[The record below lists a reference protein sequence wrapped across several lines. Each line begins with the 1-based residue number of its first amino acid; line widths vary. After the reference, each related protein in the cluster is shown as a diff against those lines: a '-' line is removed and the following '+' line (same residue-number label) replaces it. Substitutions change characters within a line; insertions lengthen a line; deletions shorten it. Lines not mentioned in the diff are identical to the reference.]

1 MAAIVGLVMR
11 VVISLGFD
19 LGLGVGL
26 VMAMAVSFSLFS
38 TLSGRLWGGYV
49 YMGFRFGG
57 GDEGGFL
64 LAMMVMEVGLWS
76 SLLSLFL
83 SNGGFMVFRGEFAKI

>member
-1 MAAIVGLVMR
+1 
-11 VVISLGFD
+11 
-19 LGLGVGL
+19 
-26 VMAMAVSFSLFS
+26 
-38 TLSGRLWGGYV
+38 
-49 YMGFRFGG
+49 MGFRFSG